1 MQAGL
6 FTLTGAG
13 DGIQGDA
20 KAPRWE
26 FTQNGRDAPGIE
38 RSRSGRRQRD
48 ASRAP
53 GVVIVDAAVRHE
65 ARQFDH
71 STVPVRDVRS
81 VFLPAGQDGPAVP
94 HRLAVPPLPARRS
107 RSRRAVTGSCPSIAG
122 ALRSPP
128 SPPRGLSAEK
138 GILLFPTTRWSDC
151 RVRLAVQRRAFKRKV
166 HIAGGRERHSRRPRC
181 RTSPLAHRH
190 RVPTALASR
199 NPS

>member
-48 ASRAP
+48 ANRAP
-53 GVVIVDAAVRHE
+53 GGWSSWMHAVRHE

-71 STVPVRDVRS
+71 STVLVRDVRS
-81 VFLPAGQDGPAVP
+81 VFFPAGQDGPAVP
-94 HRLAVPPLPARRS
+94 HRLAVPPLPARQS

-128 SPPRGLSAEK
+128 RGLSAEK
-138 GILLFPTTRWSDC
+138 GILLFQTTRWSDC

-166 HIAGGRERHSRRPRC
+166 HIAGGRERRSRRPKC

-190 RVPTALASR
+190 RVSTALASR